1 MEARKSKKILEIM
14 CAPDNTDTP
23 QEGDFGPRNPED
35 DIADEMFIKSWI
47 DRERR

>member
-1 MEARKSKKILEIM
+1 MEARKLKEILEIM

-23 QEGDFGPRNPED
+23 QESDIVTRNSGDD
-35 DIADEMFIKSWI
+35 VADEMFIKSWI